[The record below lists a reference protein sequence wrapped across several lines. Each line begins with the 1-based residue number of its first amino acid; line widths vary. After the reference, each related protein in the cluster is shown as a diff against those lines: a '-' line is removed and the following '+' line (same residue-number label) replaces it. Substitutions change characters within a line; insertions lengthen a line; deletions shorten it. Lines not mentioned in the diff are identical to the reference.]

1 MANSNKKKKNS
12 TIDWASVIMKS
23 IIVAIV
29 VIVALFFIYMSGLL
43 PKCVEGI
50 KITKKDAN
58 GKVVTIDS
66 LPVVEV
72 NYYYSQL
79 LTTYRM
85 YGYLDGIDLDSPVN
99 SASSTATYREMFYNN
114 AAASVL
120 STAMIDDIAEQN
132 GFLEMSGI
140 DRYTDIAVEGVRTT
154 ASDYGFTSVEGY
166 LSQMYGTGFS
176 VNSLRNCVRRDSLS
190 QEYQNYL
197 GQFELVPTQ
206 EDIDNEISNNVTLYN
221 TVDYNYYYFP
231 ATVNSPD
238 VSDSLE
244 LAQAEEGANV
254 DEELYA
260 EVLEEAN
267 YIADNA
273 TDPETF
279 RELVMDALEGDDAA
293 LEAFADDADPTSI
306 VGYSYDEITQYH
318 GEDSEEL
325 DFLFSDGE
333 AGDTIVIEATAGVYV
348 YLLNDRYQGETPN
361 VAYRTLTLSNE
372 AALEE
377 DATAEETQAGMD
389 ALRAEAQGLVA
400 NVTDAAGFC
409 AVVKDNS
416 DVASQIL
423 TGGYLSNQIYP
434 TNTDTFTDSDFAL
447 NDWLFSADRVAG
459 DVYYLPSS
467 DNTTLTVYYFE
478 ESAPAYIALAR
489 STLITASLTA
499 WSDANLTAA
508 SPEYQINMWALQNL
522 SY

>member
-166 LSQMYGTGFS
+166 LSQMYGT
-176 VNSLRNCVRRDSLS
+176 
-190 QEYQNYL
+190 
-197 GQFELVPTQ
+197 
-206 EDIDNEISNNVTLYN
+206 
-221 TVDYNYYYFP
+221 
-231 ATVNSPD
+231 
-238 VSDSLE
+238 
-244 LAQAEEGANV
+244 
-254 DEELYA
+254 
-260 EVLEEAN
+260 
-267 YIADNA
+267 
-273 TDPETF
+273 
-279 RELVMDALEGDDAA
+279 
-293 LEAFADDADPTSI
+293 
-306 VGYSYDEITQYH
+306 
-318 GEDSEEL
+318 
-325 DFLFSDGE
+325 
-333 AGDTIVIEATAGVYV
+333 
-348 YLLNDRYQGETPN
+348 
-361 VAYRTLTLSNE
+361 
-372 AALEE
+372 
-377 DATAEETQAGMD
+377 
-389 ALRAEAQGLVA
+389 
-400 NVTDAAGFC
+400 
-409 AVVKDNS
+409 
-416 DVASQIL
+416 
-423 TGGYLSNQIYP
+423 
-434 TNTDTFTDSDFAL
+434 
-447 NDWLFSADRVAG
+447 
-459 DVYYLPSS
+459 
-467 DNTTLTVYYFE
+467 
-478 ESAPAYIALAR
+478 
-489 STLITASLTA
+489 
-499 WSDANLTAA
+499 
-508 SPEYQINMWALQNL
+508 
-522 SY
+522 